1 MVSGTAFSIGTG
13 IKAHAANRKL
23 LRVVELS
30 EILFT
35 ASDIKAGRTRFGGN
49 KISSGQRFGRAG
61 LDTLLTVAAANW
73 LQGFIFFKR
82 GIGKN
87 RGPADARTIGRVD
100 KQAAFADPAQPGKI
114 GRCFMWQ

>member
-1 MVSGTAFSIGTG
+1 MAIAAAFPIGTG
-13 IKAHAANRKL
+13 IKAQAANRKL
-23 LRVVELS
+23 LRGVELP

-35 ASDIKAGRTRFGGN
+35 AGDIKAGRAGLGAN

-61 LDTLLTVAAANW
+61 LDTLLTVAAANR

-100 KQAAFADPAQPGKI
+100 E
-114 GRCFMWQ
+114 